1 MAYTSSNLI
10 TAIERRS
17 FAPANQLTF
26 TATDILSV
34 ADEEIQTHILPRI
47 LSVREEYYVTYKDV
61 TVTQG
66 QRLYPIPERAIGLI
80 AREVKVLESGGA
92 YRDLPRIE
100 PENVDTTSQGT
111 PSSFYVERDD
121 LALYPTPST
130 TGETL
135 RVWFF
140 ASPGQLID
148 PADGAVI
155 SSIDTGTNTVSVSTI
170 PSAWTS
176 GDTFDFISGKG
187 GHHYRGIDYVSTTV
201 SGTDIIFSSLPDS
214 LAVGDYIS
222 LQDQSPLVQMPPNFR
237 AVLAQCAAARILTSQ
252 NQPGADDAERKAE
265 EMLEAAVDLIT
276 PRVHGDDRVLLPSNW
291 F

>member
-1 MAYTSSNLI
+1 MAYTSSDLI
-10 TAIERRS
+10 AAIERRS

-26 TATDILSV
+26 TATDILAV

-47 LSVREEYYVTYKDV
+47 LAVREEYYVTYTDQ
-61 TVTQG
+61 TVTQA
-66 QRLYPIPERAIGLI
+66 QKLYPIPERAVGLI
-80 AREVKVLESGGA
+80 AREVKILESGGN
-92 YRDLPRIE
+92 YRDIPRIE
-100 PENVDTTSQGT
+100 PENVNTTNQGV
-111 PSSFYVERDD
+111 PDSFYVERDD
-121 LALYPTPST
+121 IALYPVPSA

-148 PADGAVI
+148 PSDAAVI
-155 SSIDTGTNTVSVSTI
+155 SAIDTGTNTVSVSTI
-170 PSAWTS
+170 PADWTT

-187 GHHYRGIDYVSTTV
+187 GHHYRGIDYVSATV

-214 LAVGDYIS
+214 LAVGDYIA

-252 NQPGADDAERKAE
+252 NQPGADDAEKKAR
-265 EMLEAAVDLIT
+265 EMLDAAVDLIT